1 MKKFWLLL
9 PLLLTLCSSAALAD
23 APVDGSR
30 FMEGMSY
37 EALTPNGPTDVKPG
51 QIEVIEFY
59 WYGCPHCF
67 ALEPYVEA
75 WEKAGLPKD
84 VVFKRV
90 PVAMPDSE
98 FYVDAQA
105 AFTADALGVGENIR
119 EPFFNAIHL
128 DNDDAL
134 RTDVGALRGF
144 FGKFGVKPA
153 DFDTAWNSA
162 GVQAALAKAQ
172 KLGDA
177 DGIQGVP
184 TIVIDGKWKTGAG
197 HKLASGDF
205 MKPQDIMDCMQ
216 FLIAR
221 QRTAHQVTG
230 K

>member
-1 MKKFWLLL
+1 MKRLWLPSALLL
-9 PLLLTLCSSAALAD
+9 CCSVAGAAD

-37 EALTPNGPTDVKPG
+37 EALTPVGPTDVKPG

-90 PVAMPDSE
+90 PESAPDSE

-105 AFTADALGVGENIR
+105 AFTADQLGIGEKIR
-119 EPFFNAIHL
+119 EPLFNAIHL
-128 DNDDAL
+128 DDDEPLRTDLDAL
-134 RTDVGALRGF
+134 RTF
-144 FGKFGVKPA
+144 FGKYGVKPA
-153 DFDTAWNSA
+153 DFDAAWGSA

-172 KLGDA
+172 KLEDA
-177 DGIQGVP
+177 DGVVGVP

-205 MKPQDIMDCMQ
+205 MKPQDIMDCVQ

>member
-1 MKKFWLLL
+1 MKKLCLALVLLL
-9 PLLLTLCSSAALAD
+9 CCGAVLAD
-23 APVDGSR
+23 AAADDSR
-30 FMEGMSY
+30 FVEGMSY
-37 EALTPNGPTDVKPG
+37 EAVTPVGPTDVKPG

-84 VVFKRV
+84 VVFKRI
-90 PVAMPDSE
+90 PASMPDSE

-105 AFTADALGVGENIR
+105 TFTADALGVGEKIR
-119 EPFFNAIHL
+119 EPLFNAIHL
-128 DNDDAL
+128 DGDDAL
-134 RTDVGALRGF
+134 RTDQDALRTF

-153 DFDTAWNSA
+153 DFDSAWSSA
-162 GVQAALAKAQ
+162 GVQAALTKAQ
-172 KLGDA
+172 RLGDA

-197 HKLASGDF
+197 HRLDSGDY
-205 MKPQDIMDCMQ
+205 MKPQDIMDCIQ

-221 QRTAHQVTG
+221 QRTAHQVSG

>member
-1 MKKFWLLL
+1 MKKLCLSLLL
-9 PLLLTLCSSAALAD
+9 ALCAGAALAD
-23 APVDGSR
+23 APADTSR
-30 FMEGMSY
+30 FEEGMSY
-37 EALTPNGPTDVKPG
+37 EAVTPNGPTDVKRG

-90 PVAMPDSE
+90 PESAPDSE

-105 AFTADALGVGENIR
+105 AFTADQLGIGEKIR

-128 DNDDAL
+128 DDDEPL
-134 RTDVGALRGF
+134 RTDVGALRTF
-144 FGKFGVKPA
+144 FGKFGVKPP
-153 DFDTAWNSA
+153 DFDAAWGSA

-172 KLGDA
+172 KLEDA
-177 DGIQGVP
+177 DGIVGVP

-205 MKPQDIMDCMQ
+205 MKPQDIMDCIQ